1 MYEANDVYVDVDN
14 DDDVG
19 DDDDDDISM
28 AHRDGFQLLISF
40 VISIDGQKVQ
50 TSNENWLD

>member
-1 MYEANDVYVDVDN
+1 MLAVTRDH
-14 DDDVG
+14 

-40 VISIDGQKVQ
+40 VIPIDGQKVQ